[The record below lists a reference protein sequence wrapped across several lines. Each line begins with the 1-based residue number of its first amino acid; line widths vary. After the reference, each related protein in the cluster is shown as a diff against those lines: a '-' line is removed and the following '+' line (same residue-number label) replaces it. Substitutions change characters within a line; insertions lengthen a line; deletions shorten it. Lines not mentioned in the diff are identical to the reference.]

1 MVDDNEWL
9 RVRGM
14 GRERFAGH
22 LADYLGTIG
31 YTVQRTD
38 TTDPSESHIGAEL
51 TRMNPAVPEAAKSL
65 KFTVV
70 PTSGGAAVVWKS
82 PLTVPAGERGRFD
95 RLVREIAQHLERTV
109 LTESH
114 ATAKVS
120 RAPDLRLPW
129 EGPAAGPSTA
139 TLGGG
144 PPSGPR

>member
-1 MVDDNEWL
+1 MAGDSEWL

-38 TTDPSESHIGAEL
+38 STDPSVSRIEAEL
-51 TRMNPAVPEAAKSL
+51 ARRNPAVPEAGRSL

-70 PTSGGAAVVWKS
+70 PTSGGAAVVWVFPQS
-82 PLTVPAGERGRFD
+82 VPSAERGLFD
-95 RLVREIAQHLERTV
+95 RLVREIVQHLERTV

-120 RAPDLRLPW
+120 RAVDLKLPW
-129 EGPAAGPSTA
+129 ETN
-139 TLGGG
+139 
-144 PPSGPR
+144 PPSPSGGSVADAPPSSPR

>member
-1 MVDDNEWL
+1 VDDNEWL

-31 YTVQRTD
+31 YTVARTD
-38 TTDPSESHIGAEL
+38 STEPSESRIAAEL
-51 TRMNPAVPEAAKSL
+51 SRMNPAVPDAGRSL

-70 PTSGGAAVVWKS
+70 PTSGGAAVVWNS
-82 PLTVPAGERGRFD
+82 PLAVPAAERGRFD

-114 ATAKVS
+114 ATARVS
-120 RAPDLRLPW
+120 RSPELRLPW
-129 EGPAAGPSTA
+129 ENS
-139 TLGGG
+139 
-144 PPSGPR
+144 R